1 MDLHCCLL
9 CTVFSEPGLKHVA
22 KSQGHAAIVSVWL
35 DKGVLLAAKWVVEL
49 VLIQKL
55 TRRALFR
62 LMIHIGGINRPLAHG
77 KSKTI
82 RGDVYNAKL
91 DIHTCARRL

>member
-1 MDLHCCLL
+1 M
-9 CTVFSEPGLKHVA
+9 FSEPVLKQVA
-22 KSQGHAAIVSVWL
+22 KSQEHAAIASVWL
-35 DKGVLLAAKWVVEL
+35 DKGVLMDTKWVVGL

-77 KSKTI
+77 ESKTR
-82 RGDVYNAKL
+82 RGNVYNAKP
-91 DIHTCARRL
+91 DIHTRARRL

>member
-1 MDLHCCLL
+1 M
-9 CTVFSEPGLKHVA
+9 FSEPLLKQVA
-22 KSQGHAAIVSVWL
+22 KSQEHAAIVSVWL
-35 DKGVLLAAKWVVEL
+35 LMDAKWVVVEL

-77 KSKTI
+77 ESKKR
-82 RGDVYNAKL
+82 RGNVYNAKP
-91 DIHTCARRL
+91 DIHTRARRL